1 MPWKDVKPMDEKIL
15 FIADYLRQVDSFS
28 QLCGR
33 FGISRKTGYKWIE
46 RYEQHGAEA
55 LEDRSRKRHTQATQ
69 TPYAIQQAILQLRAQ
84 RDTPGPKKIQAMLA
98 RTYPDQ
104 EVPSATTIYNIL
116 KRAGKI
122 ETRRRASRVAAYP
135 GPLQCAATPN
145 ELWSAD
151 YKGQFKTADG
161 RWCYPLTVMDHASR
175 YLLGCQGLGDT
186 RHEPTQQVFERLFRE
201 YGLPQRM
208 RTDNGVPFASVG
220 AGGLSCLSIWW
231 IRLGIVPERIERGKP
246 QQNGRHE
253 RMHRTLKR
261 ALGQPPAANLAQQQC
276 ELDTFRQYYNE
287 QRPHEGLDLKSPQ
300 GCYSQSTR
308 PFPSHLPELQ
318 YPSYFK
324 PTKVHGSG
332 VVYWS
337 GLAIYV
343 SHLLCG
349 EYVGVEPTGDGVWDI
364 YFGPVR
370 LGRFDQRHAS
380 ERGYLRLKV

>member
-1 MPWKDVKPMDEKIL
+1 MDEKIL

-55 LEDRSRKRHTQATQ
+55 LEDRTRKRHTQATQ

-122 ETRRRASRVAAYP
+122 ETRRRPSRVAAYS
-135 GPLQCAATPN
+135 GALECAATPN

-261 ALGQPPAANLAQQQC
+261 ALGQPPAANLAQQQR

-308 PFPSHLPELQ
+308 PFPLHLPELQ

-324 PTKVHGSG
+324 PTKVHGNG
-332 VVYWS
+332 VVYWG

-370 LGRFDQRHAS
+370 LGRFDQRHAG